1 MNVAQC
7 FGGFGNSSYL
17 RGMEHGKFIITG
29 VNKLTKQRDQLSRA
43 MSENEANERLQREVA
58 ARKSQ
63 RYQPYTRLRVERL
76 EAVQLK
82 IQFKDYE

>member
-1 MNVAQC
+1 
-7 FGGFGNSSYL
+7 
-17 RGMEHGKFIITG
+17 MEHGKFIITG
-29 VNKLTKQRDQLSRA
+29 INKLTKQRDQLSRA

-82 IQFKDYE
+82 IQFNDYE